1 MEDNNSN
8 SFQSIL
14 LDNIDMPSN
23 ISLLSTRKALN
34 SNSNLTVNKENTP
47 ANDSQ
52 VTKIEEYLNQQY
64 DHAALVH
71 LKSQIM
77 KEVSKEHKNYR
88 REIKCNSPGA
98 YEVCFT

>member
-14 LDNIDMPSN
+14 LDNIDMPIN
-23 ISLLSTRKALN
+23 ISLLSTWKALN

-64 DHAALVH
+64 GHATLVH
-71 LKSQIM
+71 LKNQIM
-77 KEVSKEHKNYR
+77 KEVPKEHENYR
-88 REIKCNSPGA
+88 WEIKCNSPGA
-98 YEVCFT
+98 YEVYFT

>member
-14 LDNIDMPSN
+14 LDNIDMPIN

-71 LKSQIM
+71 LKNQIM
-77 KEVSKEHKNYR
+77 KEVPKEHENYR
-88 REIKCNSPGA
+88 
-98 YEVCFT
+98 